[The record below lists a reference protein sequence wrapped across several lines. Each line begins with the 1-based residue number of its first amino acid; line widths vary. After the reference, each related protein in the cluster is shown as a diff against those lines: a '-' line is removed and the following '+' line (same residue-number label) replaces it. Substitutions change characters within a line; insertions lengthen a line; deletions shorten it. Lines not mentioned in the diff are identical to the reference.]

1 MIVIR
6 PFKIAISEDDLEDL
20 KLRLSLAK
28 LPKSHAP
35 ESWED
40 GASLAFTRAV
50 IDHWRTGF
58 DWRKQET
65 RLNQLP
71 HFTADID
78 GLQIHFIHKKGVGT
92 APMPLVLTH
101 GWPGSF
107 AEFEEIIPLLTDPQA
122 HGGDAD
128 DAFSVVVPSLPGY
141 GFSSAPQTNGVGSRA
156 IARMWNQ
163 LMTLLGYD
171 RYGAQG
177 GDIGSG
183 VSIWLARQFPHNVI
197 GAHLNYVSAGLQP
210 SLTQHEKMSAEETSF
225 RQTAASWAAA
235 EGAYSALHSTKPQ
248 TLAFSLSDSPAGL
261 AAWIIEKFQAWSD
274 CGGDLESILSLD
286 TILTDVSL
294 HWFSNNLNASLRLY
308 KENRLDPLTFAPGER
323 IKPPVGMAHFP
334 LELPVPPRSWVERVA
349 TVTRWSEM
357 PAGGHFAALEQP
369 QRLAEEIRAFFRPLR

>member
-1 MIVIR
+1 MIR
-6 PFKIAISEDDLEDL
+6 PFKIAIANEVLQYL
-20 KLRLSLAK
+20 KSRLSRVRLAGS
-28 LPKSHAP
+28 LAAL
-35 ESWED
+35 SWED
-40 GASLAFTRAV
+40 GASLAYTRTA
-50 IDHWRTGF
+50 IEYWHTGF
-58 DWRKQET
+58 DWRKQEAQ
-65 RLNQLP
+65 LNQLSQ
-71 HFTADID
+71 FTADINEN
-78 GLQIHFIHKKGVGT
+78 QIHFVHEKGVGT
-92 APMPLVLTH
+92 APMPLLLTH

-107 AEFEEIIPLLTDPQA
+107 AEFEKIIPLLTDPET
-122 HGGDAD
+122 HGGDPE

-156 IARMWNQ
+156 IAGMWNE

-183 VSIWLARQFPHNVI
+183 VSIWLARQFPDNVI

-210 SLTQHEKMSAEETSF
+210 TLAQHEEMTAEEMSF
-225 RQTAASWAAA
+225 GQIAASWAAA
-235 EGAYSALHSTKPQ
+235 HGAYSALQSTKPQ
-248 TLAFSLSDSPAGL
+248 TLAFSLSDSPVGL

-274 CGGDLESILSLD
+274 CGGDLGSILSLD
-286 TILTDVSL
+286 TILTDISL
-294 HWFSNNLNASLRLY
+294 YWFSNNLNASLRLY

-334 LELPVPPRSWVERVA
+334 LELPIPPRSWVERVA

-369 QRLAEEIRAFFRPLR
+369 QLLAEEIRAFFRPLR